1 MGDSNSEW
9 EEVAAEVSATTQMRQ
24 EVADELTHVLGHT
37 SITTAFLTMAPDDMR
52 VHCLNLP
59 QAPAYFRLPPD
70 PRRNYS
76 WALGGFN
83 LLQSTFFANGVS
95 PDQICAYPLDKG
107 VGGCCCSP
115 FWRTTTPPP
124 FVVPPPPLFL
134 EHQPPPV
141 LLPFPLSPTT
151 TPPPPFFFP
160 FHGVE
165 QQPSPPLLLLS
176 PPPAHRKL
184 LPPLPTTTPPCSC
197 SPSRESNNHPPLV
210 VASGC
215 QSSILRV
222 KLAGVSLADSSSP
235 QAP

>member
-107 VGGCCCSP
+107 VSRAG
-115 FWRTTTPPP
+115 RTPG
-124 FVVPPPPLFL
+124 VV
-134 EHQPPPV
+134 
-141 LLPFPLSPTT
+141 
-151 TPPPPFFFP
+151 
-160 FHGVE
+160 G
-165 QQPSPPLLLLS
+165 
-176 PPPAHRKL
+176 
-184 LPPLPTTTPPCSC
+184 LPTRGRRVDKEGAGTLLWPVP
-197 SPSRESNNHPPLV
+197 RLV
-210 VASGC
+210 LG
-215 QSSILRV
+215 L
-222 KLAGVSLADSSSP
+222 
-235 QAP
+235 

>member
-124 FVVPPPPLFL
+124 FVVPPPPLVL
-134 EHQPPPV
+134 RTPTPPCSSSLPIEPNNNPPPPV
-141 LLPFPLSPTT
+141 LLPLPWSRTT
-151 TPPPPFFFP
+151 T
-160 FHGVE
+160 
-165 QQPSPPLLLLS
+165 
-176 PPPAHRKL
+176 
-184 LPPLPTTTPPCSC
+184 LP
-197 SPSRESNNHPPLV
+197 PPLV
-210 VASGC
+210 VVPPPC
-215 QSSILRV
+215 PPQT
-222 KLAGVSLADSSSP
+222 LAPPANNNPPLFLFPFQGVEQPPPPCCGQWLP
-235 QAP
+235 IQYP